1 MQMSTSVIRALDI
14 LELLSKA
21 DRPMP
26 LTPIA
31 EQLGI
36 PKSTAHTI
44 LRDLASREFLVISE
58 HASYSIGL
66 KAFEIGAA
74 HLRSLNALDVVTPQL
89 VELTHALGVTSHYA
103 ILDAADAVYL
113 CKEEP
118 PGLGIKLASSVG
130 ARLPAHITAVGKA
143 SLALLPES
151 ELAGHLPDSQGL
163 DGRQLETLA
172 AELAKVRRQGFSQ
185 DDGDT
190 AAGVRCIAAPVF
202 NHSGPPGAIGVSYL
216 LGSPLELD
224 AAITEVIR
232 AAERATAQL
241 GKRTVK

>member
-1 MQMSTSVIRALDI
+1 MS
-14 LELLSKA
+14 
-21 DRPMP
+21 

-31 EQLGI
+31 EKLGI
-36 PKSTAHTI
+36 PKSTAHSI
-44 LRDLASREFLVISE
+44 LRDLASREFLVVRE

-74 HLRSLNALDVVTPQL
+74 HLRSLDALDIVIPQL

-103 ILDAADAVYL
+103 VLDADDAVYL
-113 CKEEP
+113 CKEDP

-130 ARLPAHITAVGKA
+130 ARLPAHSTAVGKA
-143 SLALLPES
+143 SLALVPER
-151 ELAGHLPDSQGL
+151 ELASH
-163 DGRQLETLA
+163 LA
-172 AELAKVRRQGFSQ
+172 ARDQAALQKLVAELSKVRQQGFSV

-190 AAGVRCIAAPVF
+190 AAGVRCIAAPVT
-202 NHSGPPGAIGVSYL
+202 NPAGPPGAIGVSYL

-224 AAITEVIR
+224 RAVAQVVR

-241 GKRTVK
+241 GKRRVK

>member
-130 ARLPAHITAVGKA
+130 ARLPARNWRRCAGRASVRTTAIQPPEFAA
-143 SLALLPES
+143 SPPRYSTIPALPVPLASATCWDLHLNWTRPSPKLSGLQS
-151 ELAGHLPDSQGL
+151 ERRRSWASEPSNELRDFAKGHS
-163 DGRQLETLA
+163 
-172 AELAKVRRQGFSQ
+172 
-185 DDGDT
+185 
-190 AAGVRCIAAPVF
+190 
-202 NHSGPPGAIGVSYL
+202 
-216 LGSPLELD
+216 
-224 AAITEVIR
+224 
-232 AAERATAQL
+232 
-241 GKRTVK
+241 

>member
-1 MQMSTSVIRALDI
+1 MSTSVLRALEI
-14 LELLSKA
+14 LDLLSKA
-21 DRPMP
+21 DKPMP

-44 LRDLASREFLVISE
+44 LRALASREFLVVSE

-74 HLRSLNALDVVTPQL
+74 HLRSVSALDIVTPQL

-103 ILDAADAVYL
+103 ILDATDAVYMV
-113 CKEEP
+113 KEDP

-130 ARLPAHITAVGKA
+130 ARLPAHLTAVGKA
-143 SLALLPES
+143 SLAWLPEG
-151 ELAGHLPDSQGL
+151 ELASHLPKAAGARRGGKTLEGL
-163 DGRQLETLA
+163 AE
-172 AELAKVRRQGFSQ
+172 ELAKVREKGFSL

-190 AAGVRCIAAPVF
+190 AVGVRCIAAPVF
-202 NHSGPPGAIGVSYL
+202 NPSGPPGAIGVSYL
-216 LGSPLELD
+216 LGSPLELS
-224 AAITEVIR
+224 AAAAQVVL
-232 AAERATAQL
+232 AAERSTAQL
-241 GKRTVK
+241 GKRTGR

>member
-1 MQMSTSVIRALDI
+1 MSNSVLRALEI

-21 DRPMP
+21 DRPMA

-44 LRDLASREFLVISE
+44 LRALVSREFLVVSE

-74 HLRSLNALDVVTPQL
+74 HLRSVSALDIVTPQL

-103 ILDAADAVYL
+103 ILDATDAVYL
-113 CKEEP
+113 VKEDP

-130 ARLPAHITAVGKA
+130 ARLPAHVTAVGKA
-143 SLALLPES
+143 SLAWLPED
-151 ELAGHLPDSQGL
+151 EIAGHLPADVGTGPGSQLL
-163 DGRQLETLA
+163 DGF
-172 AELAKVRRQGFSQ
+172 AEQLAKVRQQGFSV

-202 NHSGPPGAIGVSYL
+202 NPAGPPGAIGVSYL

-224 AAITEVIR
+224 AAAAQVVQ
-232 AAERATAQL
+232 AAERSTAQL
-241 GKRTVK
+241 GKRTSR